1 MASFALCKNTS
12 QPKCARWVFFFSIE
26 RKREREDSKMREIIL
41 VSSFKYMPDPLA
53 GQSIGGHL
61 RPFDHFFFRF
71 VWSPKRDNKLR
82 RSLFYTLCCTSLFD
96 SFSLSGREKRKEKD
110 QRQLISLLDIYGE
123 YQRASAKHQR
133 DSWESLLLT
142 SAVLDD
148 EKVEDQHLFFGW
160 EIIDTHTFLERTY
173 SSLVY
178 VCVHILRP
186 LSLFFSLPGPPMI
199 TWRVREAGRMG
210 FFSYIVFFFSFFRD
224 VVVLIVKRKERYSRQ
239 LLSVTGNEK
248 RNIGGKCVSSLLD
261 AARVLSSSSLLHTIS

>member
-148 EKVEDQHLFFGW
+148 EKVEDQHLFSAGKSS
-160 EIIDTHTFLERTY
+160 THTH
-173 SSLVY
+173 SSNVHTHLLY
-178 VCVHILRP
+178 MCVCIYFALC
-186 LSLFFSLPGPPMI
+186 LF
-199 TWRVREAGRMG
+199 
-210 FFSYIVFFFSFFRD
+210 FFSYPAHRWLPEELERRAVWVSFLISFSFF
-224 VVVLIVKRKERYSRQ
+224 LSFEM
-239 LLSVTGNEK
+239 LLFWS
-248 RNIGGKCVSSLLD
+248 
-261 AARVLSSSSLLHTIS
+261 